1 MKWVEAGVQV
11 PNVWIFTRLVSRD
24 LVRWRLLTCFFPFF
38 PDLWIHH
45 PCPCCTYLAEE
56 QKVTAWHLCAC
67 DIIRMLIWQYTNYD
81 SWQSD
86 TGKHFALPVEV
97 TWPFSRTPRRL
108 RICPT
113 PPRCL
118 LSPFFFFP
126 TRLLHLELNAGWWTF
141 GCLASAVVIYC
152 LLDRAMNSDPK
163 WNSYCYQKHKIPIT
177 LDVRAEKRKWSRYS

>member
-1 MKWVEAGVQV
+1 MKWVEACVQV
-11 PNVWIFTRLVSRD
+11 QNACIFTRLVSRD

-97 TWPFSRTPRRL
+97 TWPFSRTSRRL

-118 LSPFFFFP
+118 LSPFFFP
-126 TRLLHLELNAGWWTF
+126 LPSPPSLAKSRL
-141 GCLASAVVIYC
+141 V
-152 LLDRAMNSDPK
+152 
-163 WNSYCYQKHKIPIT
+163 
-177 LDVRAEKRKWSRYS
+177 DVRLSRNRRCYLLLTWQGHEFWSKVKLILLSKA

>member
-11 PNVWIFTRLVSRD
+11 QNVWIFTRLVSRD

-86 TGKHFALPVEV
+86 TGKHFALPAEV
-97 TWPFSRTPRRL
+97 TWPFSRTPRR
-108 RICPT
+108 
-113 PPRCL
+113 CL
-118 LSPFFFFP
+118 LSPFFLFLP
-126 TRLLHLELNAGWWTF
+126 HPSPPSLAKSRL
-141 GCLASAVVIYC
+141 V
-152 LLDRAMNSDPK
+152 
-163 WNSYCYQKHKIPIT
+163 
-177 LDVRAEKRKWSRYS
+177 DVRLSCERRRYLLLTWQGHEFWSKVKLILLSKA